1 LPWASLLISVLLLLL
16 LLLMLLL
23 LRFAHQP
30 LREGLHCTFRVHRAC
45 VPFAVWHVHFYPYL
59 N

>member
-1 LPWASLLISVLLLLL
+1 VLLLLL

-23 LRFAHQP
+23 LCFAHQP